1 MFGIGSECIPLF
13 SLRCTHRQQPVSI
26 PIRRGTKMTTTPEI
40 SATRHFV
47 ERALIDFALD
57 EAVRKRPPSEQ
68 MQWLTWIA
76 SAPGEKA
83 EEYRV
88 SLLLDALAH
97 EQ

>member
-1 MFGIGSECIPLF
+1 
-13 SLRCTHRQQPVSI
+13 
-26 PIRRGTKMTTTPEI
+26 MTTTPEI

-47 ERALIDFALD
+47 ERALIDFELD
-57 EAVRKRPPSEQ
+57 EAFRKRPPSEQ
-68 MQWLTWIA
+68 TQWLTWIS

-97 EQ
+97 EQHLPTRT